1 LTPEVDKPKNL
12 NCVENTPKK
21 RKVKKKKNRIFE
33 NFLLWLLYR
42 VEETLCGAELGPQ
55 RSFSNNKPS
64 QQLK

>member
-1 LTPEVDKPKNL
+1 LTPEVVKPKNP
-12 NCVENTPKK
+12 NNVEGTPKK
-21 RKVKKKKNRIFE
+21 RKVKKNRIFE

-64 QQLK
+64 QKLK